1 MARELI
7 TTWAEYQTAI
17 DRMLAIACHRICIYD
32 EDLTNLKLESSARLD
47 HLKRLLAGQPA
58 PVLRIAVRNGG
69 PLRHAHPRL
78 QNLLTTYGHLATAQ
92 ETPSQIA
99 HLRDSMDC
107 SFSKLGRILP
117 QRPLRHPV
125 NTRPAPDRG
134 CATNTRSPPSARG
147 ASARR
152 FRPAPGA
159 VASRR

>member
-47 HLKRLLAGQPA
+47 HVKRLLTGQPA
-58 PVLRIAVRNGG
+58 PVLRIAVRNSG

-99 HLRDSMDC
+99 HLRDSILIVDGKHALIR
-107 SFSKLGRILP
+107 FERDQPRSKLLIDEADELRPYLTRFEEIWAEGGERI
-117 QRPLRHPV
+117 
-125 NTRPAPDRG
+125 
-134 CATNTRSPPSARG
+134 TNSVVG
-147 ASARR
+147 L
-152 FRPAPGA
+152 
-159 VASRR
+159 

>member
-47 HLKRLLAGQPA
+47 HVKRLLTGQPA

-92 ETPSQIA
+92 ETPPQIA
-99 HLRDSMDC
+99 HLRDSMLIVDGKHALIR
-107 SFSKLGRILP
+107 FERDLPRSKLLIDEADELRPYLTRFEEIWAEGGERI
-117 QRPLRHPV
+117 
-125 NTRPAPDRG
+125 
-134 CATNTRSPPSARG
+134 TNSVVG
-147 ASARR
+147 L
-152 FRPAPGA
+152 
-159 VASRR
+159 